1 MLSRDSQEALAEGLF
16 KALIPAVLQPSPET
30 IKAAAKFRLKQAK
43 LKLSY
48 IDCLGYVLAQEIKL
62 PFLTGDEG
70 FKGLP
75 GVKFV
80 KE

>member
-1 MLSRDSQEALAEGLF
+1 
-16 KALIPAVLQPSPET
+16 
-30 IKAAAKFRLKQAK
+30 
-43 LKLSY
+43 
-48 IDCLGYVLAQEIKL
+48 LGYVLAQEIKL